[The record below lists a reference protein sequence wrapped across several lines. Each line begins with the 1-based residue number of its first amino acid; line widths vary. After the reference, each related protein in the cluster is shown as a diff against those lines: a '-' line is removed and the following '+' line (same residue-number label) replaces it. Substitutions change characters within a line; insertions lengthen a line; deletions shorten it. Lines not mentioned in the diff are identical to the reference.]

1 MKDQHPKDLLICLK
15 IKILMVRKNNNGRNT
30 TTDNRKESNSFALFG
45 NNITSSTNNNNID
58 LFSKAVKKTK
68 ESCVVEQIG
77 SQHVNE
83 KSKSSEHSVKEVG
96 YQAKRGFRSLKIY
109 KDHIGSESDSID
121 TKGQG
126 YSKIKGGDK
135 SSGTESR
142 KLKTKDNRS
151 VSKVG
156 RNKQKIQKIEG
167 GAGVHENDNSNSK
180 VENVDFR
187 KYPIGEFDVTD
198 KIQNYSIQGQPRIID
213 DFTCEVIIDGKRYK
227 VSPWSIKGG
236 QYIQG
241 LDSIFLVSKY
251 NVGKHK

>member
-1 MKDQHPKDLLICLK
+1 
-15 IKILMVRKNNNGRNT
+15 MVRKTTNGRNIT
-30 TTDNRKESNSFALFG
+30 TGNRKKSNSFALFDDNSVTTTS
-45 NNITSSTNNNNID
+45 NNTID
-58 LFSKAVKKTK
+58 LFSKSVKKSK
-68 ESCVVEQIG
+68 ETGCIKQIG
-77 SQHVNE
+77 SQYTDE
-83 KSKSSEHSVKEVG
+83 KSESSEFSVKKVG
-96 YQAKRGFRSLKIY
+96 HQAKRGFRSLKIN

-156 RNKQKIQKIEG
+156 RNKRKIQKVEG
-167 GAGVHENDNSNSK
+167 GAGVHENDNSNPE
-180 VENVDFR
+180 VIDYN
-187 KYPIGEFDVTD
+187 KYPVGEFEITD
-198 KIQNYSIQGQPRIID
+198 GIQNYSIQGQPRVID
-213 DFTCEVIIDGKRYK
+213 DFNYDVIIDGKRYK
-227 VSPWSIKGG
+227 VSSWSIKGE

-241 LDSIFLVSKY
+241 LDSNFLVSKY

>member
-1 MKDQHPKDLLICLK
+1 
-15 IKILMVRKNNNGRNT
+15 MVRKTTNGRNIT
-30 TTDNRKESNSFALFG
+30 TGNRKKSNSFALFG
-45 NNITSSTNNNNID
+45 DNIVTTTSNNTID
-58 LFSKAVKKTK
+58 LFSKSVKKSK
-68 ESCVVEQIG
+68 ETGCIKQIG
-77 SQHVNE
+77 SQYTDE
-83 KSKSSEHSVKEVG
+83 KSESFEFSVKKVG
-96 YQAKRGFRSLKIY
+96 HQAKRGFRSLKIN

-156 RNKQKIQKIEG
+156 RNKRKIQKVEG
-167 GAGVHENDNSNSK
+167 GTGVHENDNSNSK

-251 NVGKHK
+251 HVGKHK